1 MSRTELV
8 KTRRLFDRS
17 RVVTDWKCKRR
28 RYLNYEY
35 DGTGLQPGTTA
46 YELYFGT
53 AIHDALEAIAVM
65 HTKGGITIDEIAA
78 AAHDQLYAA
87 LSQHSQGED
96 DLLYAKEQA
105 ILAEGLV
112 RGFYKYAWPRITD
125 VYPTIITMEQ
135 EIAYE
140 IDGMTFMSKPDL
152 LVATS
157 DDAIVYIEYKTT
169 GYKNDK
175 WLNSWRYNPQIHSA
189 MKVINETQG
198 IELAATIVQGLYK
211 GYESYGKQTSPFCYA
226 YARAGQPPF
235 YEPELSYVYKAG
247 FKKFPV
253 WELEGGLKKWV
264 DDMPEEVLAEQF
276 PQVPPVYFDTNIAE
290 AFFRQAVI
298 REKEI
303 QFSEEILRL
312 EGVDENAK
320 ATMLDHVY
328 PQNFEACAP
337 SFGPGCPF
345 LRVCHGNC
353 GVSPYEL
360 GFKAREPHHTTEIEA
375 WSKANVDSK

>member
-1 MSRTELV
+1 MSGTESV
-8 KTRRLFDRS
+8 KTPRLFDRS

-35 DGTGLQPGTTA
+35 DGTGLQPNTSA

-53 AIHDALEAIAVM
+53 VIHDALEAIAILHV
-65 HTKGGITIDEIAA
+65 KGGLTIDDIAT

-87 LSQHSQGED
+87 LLTYGETD
-96 DLLYAKEQA
+96 DHKLYAKEQA

-112 RGFYKYAWPRITD
+112 RGFYKYAWPRITS
-125 VYPTIITMEQ
+125 VYPSIITMEQ

-140 IDGMTFMSKPDL
+140 IEGLTFMSKPDL
-152 LVATS
+152 LAATS

-175 WLNSWRYNPQIHSA
+175 WVNSWRYSPQIHSA
-189 MKVINETQG
+189 MKVINETQN

-226 YARAGQPPF
+226 YAKAGQPPF
-235 YEPELSYVYKAG
+235 YEPEISYTYKAG

-264 DDMPEEVLAEQF
+264 DEMPEEVLAEQF
-276 PQVPPVYFDTNIAE
+276 PQVPPVYYDANIAE
-290 AFFRQAVI
+290 AFFRQAVL

-303 QFSEEILRL
+303 ETGTKMMAAMGPEHL
-312 EGVDENAK
+312 EG
-320 ATMLDHVY
+320 MLDVLY
-328 PQNFEACAP
+328 PQNFEACQP
-337 SFGPGCPF
+337 SFGSGCPF
-345 LRVCHGNC
+345 VAVCHGC
-353 GVSPYEL
+353 TGKSPYDL
-360 GFKAREPHHTTEIEA
+360 GFKAREPHHTTEIAA
-375 WSKANVDSK
+375 WQAKKA